1 MRYRAFQNCNGKNRN
16 AGNKSY
22 ESLTPV
28 SDITLSETNSGRL
41 ILLYNHASHPTS
53 TRASKS
59 WNLSKDR
66 IRVPWNVGLA
76 DDQLIAIDL
85 NIQYSNRRET
95 GLLVIERRVGIPRL
109 TPDVEDDST
118 DFAYRERRR
127 AQQRS
132 DFIFTRIRRTATF
145 TFQSDKSVSHTRLS
159 YTRRAE

>member
-53 TRASKS
+53 TRAPSKS

-85 NIQYSNRRET
+85 NIQT
-95 GLLVIERRVGIPRL
+95 GEKQACSWLNVVWVFHRL

-118 DFAYRERRR
+118 DFAHREGRR